1 MKKIVL
7 LCAAGMSTSI
17 LVKKMQEAA
26 KADSFDCEIAAY
38 PTSEAK
44 DKAADADVILLG
56 PQVRFQAKKIAEQCP
71 ARSSYIEA
79 IRAAKSGDF
88 DGAKKLIKEG
98 DEMFVEGH
106 NAHAGLLEKEANN
119 EVGPLGL
126 LMVHAEDQLM
136 SAEAFKTI
144 ALEFIDSY
152 ERIEALEAKVKELEK

>member
-1 MKKIVL
+1 MEGL
-7 LCAAGMSTSI
+7 ELTA
-17 LVKKMQEAA
+17 
-26 KADSFDCEIAAY
+26 
-38 PTSEAK
+38 
-44 DKAADADVILLG
+44 
-56 PQVRFQAKKIAEQCP
+56 FQIISAVGT

-152 ERIEALEAKVKELEK
+152 ERIEKLEAKVKELEKYPPSSVPLPEGAVSEADWGSSRMILPNKSRVIF